1 MVKLNTARVNAIVRF
16 LERAPEISMISLN
29 KLIEGGAAIFA
40 LINRNHKSV
49 RLGEVVRRPLVKIIL
64 RE

>member
-1 MVKLNTARVNAIVRF
+1 VAKVVIINRF

-29 KLIEGGAAIFA
+29 RLIEGGAAMFA
-40 LINRNHKSV
+40 PINKNHSRV
-49 RLGEVVRRPLVKIIL
+49 RLGEVIRRPLVKITL